1 MLVDVKRLR
10 RAGEKLSKADYE
22 ASPSVRGYLCSWSY
36 AGGYRSG
43 KQLRVKA
50 ITVTACGR
58 ASGVPLLPTLH
69 NVEYV
74 RLNDEGV
81 IFAGVEEIEVRRRH
95 VEVYAQA
102 WFCKPVASSPAK

>member
-22 ASPSVRGYLCSWSY
+22 ASSSVCGHLCSWSY

-50 ITVTACGR
+50 MTLAACGQT
-58 ASGVPLLPTLH
+58 SGVPLLPTLH
-69 NVEYV
+69 NVQSV
-74 RLNDEGV
+74 RLNDEG
-81 IFAGVEEIEVRRRH
+81 
-95 VEVYAQA
+95 
-102 WFCKPVASSPAK
+102 